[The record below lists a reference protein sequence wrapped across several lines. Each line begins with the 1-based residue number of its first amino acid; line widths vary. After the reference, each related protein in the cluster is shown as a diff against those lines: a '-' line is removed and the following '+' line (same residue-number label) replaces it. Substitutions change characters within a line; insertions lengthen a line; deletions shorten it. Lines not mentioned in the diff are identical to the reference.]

1 MVEGALRRGQLPSQL
16 PLHQPAAGPPPRAG
30 EDRLVLPLWL
40 ALLAAFVALAI
51 LRPIDHDESQYVAA
65 AVLSAHQLLPYRD
78 YAYLQSPLQP
88 VLFAPLVSVL
98 GAWAWLGLRLL
109 NALLAALAVAG
120 VGAAARAGGARPRIA
135 MAAAG
140 LFAVTDILL
149 FAAGTARN
157 DALPAA
163 CLAGALWL
171 AMRPATRNRALLV
184 GFLLAAATAAKLSYA
199 LPAAAY
205 GAAALF
211 DRGRRPSAVLAGA
224 LPVVALVAWVVHF
237 APANARFDM
246 LGFPSLAP
254 AEFYAG
260 SFKLTLLG
268 RVLDSLKF
276 LLLGPALLAVVIV
289 ARRRKPDWLDALIV
303 AGALAALIPAPTW
316 RQYWLPMLPPLF
328 VRLAQVWEDRPPT
341 MAVRTLATLF
351 ALVGVTPSLIGAA
364 QGPGLLT
371 AARES
376 RAIRAALDR
385 ARETGP
391 VATLSP
397 QFLPATYRL
406 PDPRFATGPF
416 YFRSHHLLDPAA
428 EARASLV
435 SEDRLATGLA
445 IRPEA
450 VLVGGEGRWTGGDPA
465 LDAGLERWA
474 RTHGYR
480 AVPVESTR
488 FRLYIDPRAQAATG
502 IPRFTAT
509 KPS

>member
-1 MVEGALRRGQLPSQL
+1 MSGRAPD
-16 PLHQPAAGPPPRAG
+16 PPRG
-30 EDRLVLPLWL
+30 EERFALSLWL
-40 ALLAAFVALAI
+40 ALLAALAI
-51 LRPIDHDESQYVAA
+51 LALLRPIDHDESQYVAA

-88 VLFAPLVSVL
+88 VLFAPLVSL
-98 GAWAWLGLRLL
+98 FGAWAWPGLRLL

-120 VGAAARAGGARPRIA
+120 VGAAARAGGARARVA
-135 MAAAG
+135 LAAAG
-140 LFAVTDILL
+140 LFAATDILL
-149 FAAGTARN
+149 FAGGTARN

-171 AMRPATRNRALLV
+171 AMKPATRNGALLV

-199 LPAAAY
+199 LPAVAY
-205 GAAALF
+205 GAAALVN
-211 DRGRRPSAVLAGA
+211 RERRATAVLAGV
-224 LPVVALVAWVVHF
+224 LPLAALVAWIVHF
-237 APANARFDM
+237 APANARFDV
-246 LGFPSLAP
+246 LTFPSVGP

-260 SFKLTLLG
+260 SAKLTALG
-268 RVLDSLKF
+268 RALDSLKF
-276 LLLGPALLAVVIV
+276 LALGPALLALVLV
-289 ARRRKPDWLDALIV
+289 ARRRKPDWLDALLV
-303 AGALAALIPAPTW
+303 AGALAALLPAPTW

-328 VRLAQVWEDRPPT
+328 VRLAQLWDERPPST
-341 MAVRTLATLF
+341 AVRIAAALF
-351 ALVGVTPSLIGAA
+351 AAVGITPSLIGAA

-371 AARES
+371 ASRES

-391 VATLSP
+391 VATLAP
-397 QFLPATYRL
+397 EFLPATYRL

-416 YFRSHHLLDPAA
+416 YFRSHALLDTPA
-428 EARASLV
+428 ESRASLV

-465 LDAGLERWA
+465 LDAVLERWA
-474 RTHGYR
+474 VSHGYR
-480 AVPVESTR
+480 PVPVESSR

-502 IPRFTAT
+502 IPRFVAT
-509 KPS
+509 RR